1 MTATRREP
9 GTESGLPA
17 PPTLSRTMQA
27 ARLPPALRSGD
38 RVGVA
43 ALSGPVAAD
52 RLDRGLAAVAELGFE
67 PVPATNLSARH
78 GLFAGADADRL
89 EAFHRLADDPSVK
102 AILFARG
109 GHGVLRILPG
119 IDWTRLARVP
129 RAYVGYSDLTPFL
142 LEVVRRLGWVAFHGP
157 MVASDL
163 AAGLEASDRDALV
176 GALTGEPVTE
186 VALAGA
192 RGTDVVHGPLLGG
205 CLSLLAAALGTPW
218 RARLDGALLAIE
230 EVGEPLYR
238 VDRMLTHLR
247 LSGSLAAVRGI
258 LIGSMSGTEA
268 TALEPSHLAELAA
281 ELAPGVPVGWGLPI
295 GHGGRNLTLP
305 LGAPA
310 RFDAA
315 ALRLRLELP
324 GPAR

>member
-1 MTATRREP
+1 M
-9 GTESGLPA
+9 L
-17 PPTLSRTMQA
+17 A
-27 ARLPPALRSGD
+27 ARLPPALRPGD

-43 ALSGPVAAD
+43 ALSGPIAAD
-52 RLDRGLAAVAELGFE
+52 KLEAGLAALAALGFE
-67 PVPATNLSARH
+67 PVPAANLAARR
-78 GLFAGADADRL
+78 GLFAGGDADRL
-89 EAFHRLADDPSVK
+89 AAFHRLADDPSVR
-102 AILFARG
+102 AIVFARG
-109 GHGVLRILPG
+109 GHGLLRILPG
-119 IDWTRLARVP
+119 IDWRRLARVP

-142 LEVVRRLGWVAFHGP
+142 LEVVRRLGWIAFHGP
-157 MVASDL
+157 MVAADL
-163 AAGLEASDRDALV
+163 AAGLEAVDRDSLLAAL
-176 GALTGEPVTE
+176 AGEPVTE

-192 RGTDVVHGPLLGG
+192 VRPGAVRGPLLGG
-205 CLSLLAAALGTPW
+205 CLSLLVSALGTPW

-247 LSGSLAAVRGI
+247 LSGSLATVRGI

-268 TALEPSHLAELAA
+268 TVLEPSRVAELAA
-281 ELAPGVPVGWGLPI
+281 ELAPGVPVAWGLPI

-324 GPAR
+324 GSPR

>member
-1 MTATRREP
+1 M
-9 GTESGLPA
+9 L
-17 PPTLSRTMQA
+17 A
-27 ARLPPALRSGD
+27 ARLPPALRPGD

-43 ALSGPVAAD
+43 ALSGPIAAE
-52 RLDRGLAAVAELGFE
+52 RLEAGLAALAALGFE
-67 PVPATNLSARH
+67 PVPAANLAARG
-78 GLFAGADADRL
+78 GLFAGRDADRL
-89 EAFHRLADDPSVK
+89 EAFHRLVDDPSVR

-109 GHGVLRILPG
+109 GHGLLRILPG
-119 IDWTRLARVP
+119 IDWRRLARVP
-129 RAYVGYSDLTPFL
+129 RAYVGYSDVTPFL
-142 LEVVRRLGWVAFHGP
+142 LEVVRRLGWIAFHGP
-157 MVASDL
+157 MVAADL
-163 AAGLEASDRDALV
+163 AAGLESTDREALV

-186 VALAGA
+186 VGLAGA
-192 RGTDVVHGPLLGG
+192 LGAGVVRGPLLGG

-268 TALEPSHLAELAA
+268 KALEPSRVAELAA
-281 ELAPGVPVGWGLPI
+281 ELAPGVPVAWGLPI

-324 GPAR
+324 GPVR

>member
-1 MTATRREP
+1 M
-9 GTESGLPA
+9 L
-17 PPTLSRTMQA
+17 A
-27 ARLPPALRSGD
+27 ARLPPALRPGD

-43 ALSGPVAAD
+43 ALSGPIAAE
-52 RLDRGLAAVAELGFE
+52 RLEAGLAALAALGFE
-67 PVPATNLSARH
+67 PVPAANLAARR
-78 GLFAGADADRL
+78 GLFAGRDADRL
-89 EAFHRLADDPSVK
+89 EAFHRLVDDPSVR

-109 GHGVLRILPG
+109 GHGLLRILPG
-119 IDWTRLARVP
+119 IDWRRLARVP
-129 RAYVGYSDLTPFL
+129 RAYVGYSDVTPFL
-142 LEVVRRLGWVAFHGP
+142 LEVVRRLGWIAFHGP
-157 MVASDL
+157 MVAADL
-163 AAGLEASDRDALV
+163 AAGLESTDREALI

-186 VALAGA
+186 VGLAGA
-192 RGTDVVHGPLLGG
+192 LGAGEVRGPLLGG

-258 LIGSMSGTEA
+258 LIGSMSGTEEK
-268 TALEPSHLAELAA
+268 ALEPSRVAELAA
-281 ELAPGVPVGWGLPI
+281 ELAPGVPVAWGLPI

>member
-1 MTATRREP
+1 M
-9 GTESGLPA
+9 L
-17 PPTLSRTMQA
+17 A
-27 ARLPPALRSGD
+27 ARLPPALRPGD

-43 ALSGPVAAD
+43 ALSGPIAAD
-52 RLDRGLAAVAELGFE
+52 RLEAGLAALAALGFE
-67 PVPATNLSARH
+67 PVPAANLRTRR
-78 GLFAGADADRL
+78 GMFAGGDADRL
-89 EAFHRLADDPSVK
+89 ESFHRLADDASVR

-109 GHGVLRILPG
+109 GHGLLRILPG
-119 IDWTRLARVP
+119 IDWRRLARVP

-142 LEVVRRLGWVAFHGP
+142 LEVVRRLGWIAFHGP
-157 MVASDL
+157 MVAADL
-163 AAGLEASDRDALV
+163 AAGLEAVDRDALL
-176 GALTGEPVTE
+176 GALAGEPATE
-186 VALAGA
+186 VALTGA
-192 RGTDVVHGPLLGG
+192 VGTDAVRGPLLGG
-205 CLSLLAAALGTPW
+205 CLSLLAAAVGTPW

-268 TALEPSHLAELAA
+268 TPLEPSRVAELAA
-281 ELAPGVPVGWGLPI
+281 ELAPGVPVAWGLPI

>member
-1 MTATRREP
+1 M
-9 GTESGLPA
+9 L
-17 PPTLSRTMQA
+17 A
-27 ARLPPALRSGD
+27 ARLPPALRPGD

-43 ALSGPVAAD
+43 ALSGPIATD
-52 RLDRGLAAVAELGFE
+52 RLEAGLAALAALGFE
-67 PVPATNLSARH
+67 PVPAANLRARR
-78 GLFAGADADRL
+78 GMFAGGDADRL
-89 EAFHRLADDPSVK
+89 ASFHRLADDASVR

-109 GHGVLRILPG
+109 GHGLLRILPG
-119 IDWTRLARVP
+119 IDWRRLARVP

-142 LEVVRRLGWVAFHGP
+142 LEVVRRLGWIAFHGP
-157 MVASDL
+157 MVAADL
-163 AAGLEASDRDALV
+163 AAGLEAVDRDSLL
-176 GALTGEPVTE
+176 GALAGEPVTE

-192 RGTDVVHGPLLGG
+192 VGTDVARGPLLGG
-205 CLSLLAAALGTPW
+205 CLSLLAAAVGTPW

-268 TALEPSHLAELAA
+268 TPLEPSRVAELAA
-281 ELAPGVPVGWGLPI
+281 ELAPGVPVAWGLPI

>member
-1 MTATRREP
+1 MTA
-9 GTESGLPA
+9 
-17 PPTLSRTMQA
+17 
-27 ARLPPALRSGD
+27 ARMPPALRSGD

-43 ALSGPVAAD
+43 ALSGPVATE
-52 RLDRGLAAVAELGFE
+52 RLEAGLAELEQLGFE
-67 PVPATNLSARH
+67 PVPAANLGARR
-78 GLFAGADADRL
+78 GLFAGSDADRL
-89 EAFHRLADDPSVK
+89 DAFHRLADDATVR

-109 GHGVLRILPG
+109 GHGVLRLLPG
-119 IDWTRLARVP
+119 IDWARLARVP

-142 LEVVRRLGWVAFHGP
+142 LEVVRRLGWIAFHGP
-157 MVASDL
+157 MVAADL
-163 AAGLEASDRDALV
+163 AAGLDAADREALL
-176 GALTGEPVTE
+176 GALRGEPVSE
-186 VALAGA
+186 VGLAGA
-192 RGTDVVHGPLLGG
+192 LGRGAVRGPLLGG
-205 CLSLLAAALGTPW
+205 CLSLLTASLGTPW
-218 RARLDGALLAIE
+218 NARLEGALVAIE

-238 VDRMLTHLR
+238 IDRMLTHLR

-268 TALEPSHLAELAA
+268 TALEPSRVAELAS
-281 ELAPGVPVGWGLPI
+281 ELAPGVPVAWGLPI

-310 RFDAA
+310 RLDAA